1 MGEHCDSVSPLR
13 RPGTIADLEIQSP
26 DLGALSLHTSDVEE
40 DDGASCSICFERVR
54 AVRCRPCGHALSC
67 GLCTVRAINPVTKDY
82 HCPACRT
89 AVTKLEWHGGMPSL
103 RRMAT
108 DGRQLSAG
116 VAVCSTVHDFLQAR
130 AAGDDEPLAEAAGAA
145 LALWGR
151 SREVCE
157 AEALLIAAAEAGDV
171 SVVASLMERGEV
183 DLNATDAEGWTAL
196 IAAASEA
203 HLEIVR
209 ALLAV
214 PSVAVNAA
222 NNDQET
228 ALIRAVACGHE
239 AVVHA
244 LLANVSTL
252 GLDVN
257 LTTRSG
263 RSALIIAAA
272 SGNTALV
279 AALLAIDGIDTDTT
293 DRDGLTALRHAVAGG
308 HAEAASAIRVHNRRQ
323 LQEELRSE
331 RAAITQR
338 GRDP

>member
-1 MGEHCDSVSPLR
+1 MFQWRKLLDSDRGQTEVAHPRGSELVSKVNVP
-13 RPGTIADLEIQSP
+13 T
-26 DLGALSLHTSDVEE
+26 
-40 DDGASCSICFERVR
+40 
-54 AVRCRPCGHALSC
+54 
-67 GLCTVRAINPVTKDY
+67 
-82 HCPACRT
+82 
-89 AVTKLEWHGGMPSL
+89 GM
-103 RRMAT
+103 T
-108 DGRQLSAG
+108 WVKG
-116 VAVCSTVHDFLQAR
+116 QAW
-130 AAGDDEPLAEAAGAA
+130 AMP
-145 LALWGR
+145 
-151 SREVCE
+151 
-157 AEALLIAAAEAGDV
+157 
-171 SVVASLMERGEV
+171 
-183 DLNATDAEGWTAL
+183 
-196 IAAASEA
+196 
-203 HLEIVR
+203 
-209 ALLAV
+209 LLAV